1 MLFHSIRIALNLDRA
16 TTDDQSSILAVCRQH
31 CGSSAKEITDLIRI
45 YRLNFGLQHSSLV
58 LVYAAT
64 QALRAVR
71 AFGIAEQYES
81 LVEVLTQSSQSWSLV
96 NQVLDQT
103 TIS

>member
-1 MLFHSIRIALNLDRA
+1 MFHSIRIALNLDRA
-16 TTDDQSSILAVCRQH
+16 TTDDQGSILAIGRQH
-31 CGSSAKEITDLIRI
+31 CISSAKEITDLIRI

-71 AFGIAEQYES
+71 AFGIAEEYES
-81 LVEVLTQSSQSWSLV
+81 LVQVLTQSSKSWSLAT
-96 NQVLDQT
+96 QVLDHT
-103 TIS
+103 PES